1 MRPTK
6 MPSGTLLGERHASQ
20 IYIQYASRS
29 ISSPRPNSSILN
41 SDALGFARGFH
52 HKGRERPVESIAP
65 HLLHAGSGGGSC
77 SIIMSV
83 DDIIARDAAGSSGS
97 SLAIGAA
104 GLSSLASGGAGSII
118 GGAVSTASAPSA
130 SAAAAD
136 ASRAVGSGCVLG
148 YDEAVSRLVAA
159 RLAIWDVIGASERAG
174 ASNPKS
180 PNS

>member
-1 MRPTK
+1 
-6 MPSGTLLGERHASQ
+6 
-20 IYIQYASRS
+20 
-29 ISSPRPNSSILN
+29 
-41 SDALGFARGFH
+41 
-52 HKGRERPVESIAP
+52 
-65 HLLHAGSGGGSC
+65 
-77 SIIMSV
+77 MSV

-104 GLSSLASGGAGSII
+104 GLSSIASGGAGSII